1 MMETMLRIQILL
13 FCFML
18 LGFCYAATTWKPV
31 FGGLGYTFDLKLYH
45 LFILSTSIMLVTDL
59 VGWLFDGV
67 PTKGIHMLLLVNHT
81 IYYAFHILP
90 TICFI
95 LYADLLLHKNP
106 MRLKRWL
113 LPLSLLTAVIALGAF
128 ASPFTGWFF
137 QVDAQNVY
145 SRGSHFMFFSI
156 IQLLL
161 LGATVIPLIGATK
174 KVPTR
179 IYWTLVFFP
188 VIAFVGGLLQALFY
202 GLVLIWPVTT
212 VFLVAAALNIQKN
225 QIGIDY
231 LTGIFNRL
239 WFDEMLERNIRSSNQ
254 QNSFGCIMMD
264 LDGFKQINDNLGHD
278 VGDQALQEMANL
290 LRHVAGPKDVVAR
303 YGGDEFAILLLEA
316 GNNRLQ
322 DMALRIEGEI
332 AMSNQNPKK
341 QYTLSVSMGLAMYD
355 PAVFSDYKS
364 FIAHLDATMYTHKH
378 SKLGAKS

>member
-67 PTKGIHMLLLVNHT
+67 PTKGIHTLLLVNHT

-106 MRLKRWL
+106 VRLKRWL

-212 VFLVAAALNIQKN
+212 IFLVAAALNIQKN

-264 LDGFKQINDNLGHD
+264 LDRFKQINDNLGHD

-290 LRHVAGPKDVVAR
+290 LRHVAGTKDVVAR
-303 YGGDEFAILLLEA
+303 YGGDEFAILLLET
-316 GNNRLQ
+316 GNNQLQ

-332 AMSNQNPKK
+332 AMSNQSPKK

-355 PAVFSDYKS
+355 PDVFSDYKS
-364 FIAHLDATMYTHKH
+364 FIAHLDATMYTQKR
-378 SKLGAKS
+378 SKLGTRS